1 MSYLQNTTLLQSTRG
16 HSKLDSKATNQVP
29 VGKQTNDSRSLRSR
43 SSIAALVNLVR
54 NPVATVGEAVENWY
68 DGLTAEER
76 TRKQQFEDTIH
87 ILCLRLRS
95 ATNYDDW
102 KAAAIKLDELEC
114 NNAWKTVVESA
125 EYDDRLVGARLRQ
138 LDEARISCDVGRM
151 LFLVRTALT
160 RGLGDMGNLHL
171 YKHTH
176 IGTKDLI
183 ERYIT
188 SALDT
193 LDALLDISA
202 KAKCDGL
209 ETKHILEQVLSAR
222 QAFGRSALLLSGGAT
237 FGMNH
242 IGVLKALWE
251 RHLLPRIISGASA
264 GSIVCAVL
272 CTRTD
277 EEMPDLLASFCHGD
291 LAVFEEEGNEDG
303 LMRKIARFLK
313 FGALF
318 DISHLT
324 RVMKDMLGDLTFQEG
339 YNRTRRILNICVSSA
354 SLYELPRL
362 LNYVTAPNVLI
373 WSAVAASCSVPLI
386 FSAASLLAKDPKTGE
401 AVPWNPSPQQWID
414 GSVDNDLPMT
424 RLAEMF
430 NVNHFIVSQVNPHV
444 VPFLIKEEDT
454 IAKEAQQSTASLAA
468 APTWVHS
475 MTHFAKGEA
484 LHRMH
489 MMSEM
494 GIFPNTLTKAVSVLS
509 QKYSGDITIF
519 PEISYADFPRML
531 SNPTPEFMEQ
541 AMLCGERAT
550 WPKLSRIRNHCA
562 IELALDDAVQKL
574 RTRVVFSS
582 SQADLR
588 LGAYVR
594 SNSDTKSRRSLDH
607 ARSGRS
613 RRKMSQNSE
622 LDAVVK
628 DFRDGRIKMQNVALR
643 NKVLSLNTHPSELNG
658 AKHALPNNHPPQS
671 ISTELKSSP
680 FLQPYPNYDIISS
693 GAETSNIST
702 SDYDTDVSSP
712 IDSPYSSTS
721 PVMPELWPDSRQLFP
736 HATQPNTP
744 AGDRYQSA
752 IWSPLADA
760 SPGGLGHS
768 RSPSASKKSLSM
780 TPGDEV
786 SPTTRPSSP
795 EQKYKR
801 LYHNAKSRLKASLP
815 IEPLPTTPAS
825 NTGVKRFNAMGF
837 QIDMS
842 GTRGMV
848 LRKKS
853 RD

>member
-16 HSKLDSKATNQVP
+16 HSTLDSKSTDQVP
-29 VGKQTNDSRSLRSR
+29 LGKQTNGSKSLRSR
-43 SSIAALVNLVR
+43 GSIAALVNLVR

-68 DGLTAEER
+68 GGLTAEER
-76 TRKQQFEDTIH
+76 ARKQQLEDTTH
-87 ILCLRLRS
+87 IFYLRMRS

-102 KAAAIKLDELEC
+102 KAAATKLDELEG

-125 EYDDRLVGARLRQ
+125 EYDDRLVEARLRQ

-151 LFLVRTALT
+151 LFLIRTALA
-160 RGLGDMGNLHL
+160 RGLGNMGNLHL

-188 SALDT
+188 SALET

-202 KAKCDGL
+202 KAKCDRL
-209 ETKHILEQVLSAR
+209 ETKHILEQVLSSR

-251 RHLLPRIISGASA
+251 THLLPRIISGASA

-277 EEMPDLLASFCHGD
+277 EEMPDLLAGFCHGD

-303 LMRKIARFLK
+303 LMQKIVRFLK

-373 WSAVAASCSVPLI
+373 WSAVAASCSVPLL
-386 FSAASLLAKDPKTGE
+386 FSAASLLAKDPRTGE

-454 IAKEAQQSTASLAA
+454 IAREAQQSTASLAA

-531 SNPTPEFMEQ
+531 SNPTPEFMER
-541 AMLCGERAT
+541 AMLCGQRAT

-574 RTRVVFSS
+574 RTRVVFST

-588 LGAYVR
+588 LRAYVR
-594 SNSDTKSRRSLDH
+594 SNSDSKSRRSLDD
-607 ARSGRS
+607 ARGGRS

-622 LDAVVK
+622 IAAEVRS
-628 DFRDGRIKMQNVALR
+628 FRDGRTKVQNAASS
-643 NKVLSLNTHPSELNG
+643 NNVLGPNTHPSDLNR
-658 AKHALPNNHPPQS
+658 AKYTIPDRSALQRL
-671 ISTELKSSP
+671 STELKSSP
-680 FLQPYPNYDIISS
+680 FFQPYPTYDIVSS
-693 GAETSNIST
+693 GAETSNLST

-712 IDSPYSSTS
+712 MDSPYSSTS
-721 PVMPELWPDSRQLFP
+721 PAIPELWPDSRQLFP

-744 AGDRYQSA
+744 AGDLYRSA
-752 IWSPLADA
+752 IWSPLANA
-760 SPGGLGHS
+760 SPCVSGHS

-786 SPTTRPSSP
+786 ATSTIPSSP

-801 LYHNAKSRLKASLP
+801 LFHNAKSRLKAISP
-815 IEPLPTTPAS
+815 VQPSHPTPAP
-825 NTGVKRFNAMGF
+825 NTGVKRFSSIGLE
-837 QIDMS
+837 IDMS